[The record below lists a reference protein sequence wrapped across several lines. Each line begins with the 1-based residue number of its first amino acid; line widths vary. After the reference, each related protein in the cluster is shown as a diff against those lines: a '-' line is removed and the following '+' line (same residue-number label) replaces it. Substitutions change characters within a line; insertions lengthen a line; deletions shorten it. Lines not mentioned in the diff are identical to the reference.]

1 VKEGMVKERTA
12 KAVAAKRGRFASG
25 GMAADNK
32 GKALMESR

>member
-1 VKEGMVKERTA
+1 MKEGMVKEGMV